1 MFENVQT
8 LTVIY
13 RSMRQNQYS
22 VSILH
27 DDVGS
32 LKYLPLGINDF
43 YGNWAEKYDLRRH
56 IVADLRQCIL
66 SGDLA
71 EGELIRQELL
81 AEEYDVSRMPIRAP
95 LRQFSLDLSV

>member
-1 MFENVQT
+1 
-8 LTVIY
+8 VIKK
-13 RSMRQNQYS
+13 RSVVRQS
-22 VSILH
+22 LP
-27 DDVGS
+27 DV
-32 LKYLPLGINDF
+32 
-43 YGNWAEKYDLRRH
+43 
-56 IVADLRQCIL
+56 IVADLRQRIL